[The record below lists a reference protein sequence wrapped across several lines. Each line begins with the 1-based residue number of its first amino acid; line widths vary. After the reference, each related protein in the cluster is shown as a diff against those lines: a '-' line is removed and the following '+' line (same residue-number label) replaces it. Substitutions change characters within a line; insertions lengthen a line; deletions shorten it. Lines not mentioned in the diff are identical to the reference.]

1 MMNKT
6 QSNDDEI
13 TISHL
18 KKIVDKFVS
27 ESDWEKYHTPKN
39 LAESISIE
47 AAELLELFQWRN
59 DREIEMFLEDPK
71 FVSEIEEEL
80 ADVLIYCISFA
91 NRLNIDISR
100 AILSKM
106 EKNKRKYPID
116 LYKGKL
122 GKPK

>member
-1 MMNKT
+1 MNKT

-27 ESDWEKYHTPKN
+27 ERDWEKYHTPKN

-80 ADVLIYCISFA
+80 ADILIYCISFA

-100 AILSKM
+100 AISSKM

>member
-1 MMNKT
+1 MSKT
-6 QSNDDEI
+6 QYNDDEV
-13 TISHL
+13 TISYL

-27 ESDWEKYHTPKN
+27 ERDWEKFHTPKN

-59 DREIEMFLEDPK
+59 DREIETFLENPK
-71 FVSEIEEEL
+71 FVNEIEEEL
-80 ADVLIYCISFA
+80 ADILIYCISFA

-100 AILSKM
+100 AVLSKM

>member
-27 ESDWEKYHTPKN
+27 ERDWEKYHTPKN

-80 ADVLIYCISFA
+80 ADILIYCISFA

-100 AILSKM
+100 AISSKM